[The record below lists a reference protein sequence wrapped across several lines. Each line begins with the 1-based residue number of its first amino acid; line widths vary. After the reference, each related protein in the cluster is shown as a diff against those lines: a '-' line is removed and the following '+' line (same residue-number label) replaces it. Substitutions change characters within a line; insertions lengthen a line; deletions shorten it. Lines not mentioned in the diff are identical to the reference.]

1 MAGPPSF
8 GRQVLLVKATSYPNI
23 RLIGVVPHEGQANHW
38 TETWR
43 ERYFDLLE
51 QADDV
56 VTLSARYFSGCY
68 HARNRYMVDAAD
80 ALLAVCRKG
89 TSGGT
94 QYTEKYAWQK
104 NREIVVI
111 DPDTL
116 ERRLLPPRLTA
127 L

>member
-1 MAGPPSF
+1 M
-8 GRQVLLVKATSYPNI
+8 
-23 RLIGVVPHEGQANHW
+23 VPHEGQANHW

-43 ERYFDLLE
+43 DRYFDLLE

-94 QYTEKYAWQK
+94 QYTVKYAWQK

-111 DPDTL
+111 DPDSL

>member
-1 MAGPPSF
+1 MYRVST
-8 GRQVLLVKATSYPNI
+8 LLLKKTACPHI

-43 ERYFDLLE
+43 GRYFDMLE

-56 VTLSARYFSGCY
+56 VTLSARYFHGCY

-80 ALLAVCRKG
+80 AILAVYWEG
-89 TSGGT
+89 SSGGT
-94 QYTEKYAWQK
+94 QYTVGYAWQK

-116 ERRLLPPRLTA
+116 ERRVLLPRLTA
-127 L
+127 F

>member
-1 MAGPPSF
+1 M
-8 GRQVLLVKATSYPNI
+8 
-23 RLIGVVPHEGQANHW
+23 
-38 TETWR
+38 
-43 ERYFDLLE
+43 
-51 QADDV
+51 
-56 VTLSARYFSGCY
+56 VTLSTRYFSGCY

-94 QYTEKYAWQK
+94 QYTVKYAWQK